1 MDLVTH
7 LLLAHY
13 DTSWLYLCGKEMELT
28 KGLSKQKEKEKQNLI
43 EELDKAG
50 KDKDELFVKQELN
63 KTGQSQYWKEASQK
77 YSEFTK
83 TEEHA
88 TMSDNE
94 RKDRFKEIFGE
105 ISIDTEEIHI
115 SLPKDE
121 ANQELGYEYYEDKDD
136 EDDETDNLDEEQ
148 DTEFNV

>member
-1 MDLVTH
+1 MKNNCNFL
-7 LLLAHY
+7 
-13 DTSWLYLCGKEMELT
+13 
-28 KGLSKQKEKEKQNLI
+28 
-43 EELDKAG
+43 
-50 KDKDELFVKQELN
+50 
-63 KTGQSQYWKEASQK
+63 SQYWKEASQK

-105 ISIDTEEIHI
+105 ISIDTEDINI
-115 SLPKDE
+115 SLPTDE
-121 ANQELGYEYYEDKDD
+121 ANQELGYDYYEDKDQD
-136 EDDETDNLDEEQ
+136 DDETDNLDEEQ